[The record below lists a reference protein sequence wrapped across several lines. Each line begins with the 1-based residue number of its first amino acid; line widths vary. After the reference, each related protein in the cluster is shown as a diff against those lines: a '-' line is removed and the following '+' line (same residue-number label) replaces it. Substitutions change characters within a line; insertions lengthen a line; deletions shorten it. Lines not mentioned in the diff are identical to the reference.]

1 MKRERTHRILHH
13 FSFGERFD
21 ETMMNAYCV
30 GNKYIAYTN
39 HQFIGFLS
47 TNKPAGKVAEVKITI
62 RRPDG
67 RMSDLQGK
75 AHCIGAKKETAD
87 NLPTLPQAFKEQKSH
102 SLLGLF
108 PTHRPADAEKAPIG
122 QRATLWKPLAT
133 VPAADRTHCGRKP
146 DNRNHQP
153 QNYY

>member
-1 MKRERTHRILHH
+1 MKVYINIKKNSNLHTHQTLNKSIWLMKRESGRSPTHH
-13 FSFGERFD
+13 FSFGEPFD
-21 ETMMNAYCV
+21 ETLMKGYCIV
-30 GNKYIAYTN
+30 CQYVRLSN

-102 SLLGLF
+102 SSLGRFL
-108 PTHRPADAEKAPIG
+108 HAPL
-122 QRATLWKPLAT
+122 TLMLKT
-133 VPAADRTHCGRKP
+133 
-146 DNRNHQP
+146 P
-153 QNYY
+153 Q

>member
-1 MKRERTHRILHH
+1 MKRESRRSPTHH

-21 ETMMNAYCV
+21 EAMMSGYYANYQYV
-30 GNKYIAYTN
+30 KLFN

-102 SLLGLF
+102 SLLGHFLHAV
-108 PTHRPADAEKAPIG
+108 PCTAKNAPIS
-122 QRATLWKPLAT
+122 QRGCTPLDT
-133 VPAADRTHCGRKP
+133 PACHAA
-146 DNRNHQP
+146 
-153 QNYY
+153 